1 MIQYTLAFR
10 NNTHIM
16 LQETMHT
23 CEIYNKVVFYTQ
35 KTIIIEERPLNFYQF
50 SNNTYLQNQLN
61 I

>member
-23 CEIYNKVVFYTQ
+23 CEIYNKIVFYTK

-50 SNNTYLQNQLN
+50 TNNTYLQNQFN